1 MSSIDVDAVCFVLYV
16 LIFVMTRLLLPNVFD
31 IGIWGANGFIV
42 DGLVFFVIVLWY
54 VMAADNAD
62 TFR

>member
-1 MSSIDVDAVCFVLYV
+1 
-16 LIFVMTRLLLPNVFD
+16 MTRLLLPNVFD

-54 VMAADNAD
+54 VIAADNAD